1 LLANIYLHAFDRAWA
16 EHGTGEL
23 VRYADDCVT
32 RMHRRDRCRRS
43 SHQMQ
48 CRARD
53 GGRSSGVALQGEAP
67 NHRKL
72 RRSRAGV
79 VSVAEKAG
87 FEPVRYEPRRR
98 AEANHPMTGRK
109 RSGDIKSG
117 VESLPRDE
125 PGGNLFTAQAVSGL
139 KVARAWFGLW
149 HETCEPVPRYRR
161 AVHWAK
167 SPPGWRER
175 ELQVAET
182 TRG

>member
-1 LLANIYLHAFDRAWA
+1 
-16 EHGTGEL
+16 
-23 VRYADDCVT
+23 
-32 RMHRRDRCRRS
+32 
-43 SHQMQ
+43 MQ
-48 CRARD
+48 CRAKD

-98 AEANHPMTGRK
+98 AKANHPMTGRK

-125 PGGNLFTAQAVSGL
+125 SGGNLFTAQAVSGL
-139 KVARAWFGLW
+139 KVARARFRLW
-149 HETCEPVPRYRR
+149 HGTCEPVSRYRP
-161 AVHWAK
+161 AVHLTFGHPAGESENSKWQK
-167 SPPGWRER
+167 PRG
-175 ELQVAET
+175 AE
-182 TRG
+182 